1 MAPFWRDFFVLS
13 KWIIT
18 MADPRR
24 LLWQIACTH
33 VRRLFRDRDV
43 ALAEKTQAHIAT
55 LPEPS
60 CDSSDRSS
68 EEFSFRRSDLAQ
80 HPAPFTGQVCRAG
93 SRGTDTWFTCRPSR
107 DQRNVSS
114 PRAALILCAY
124 HHVPIGEIARRSG
137 VSLRVRKNLRVAIS
151 AIAAARDWPS
161 HDK

>member
-114 PRAALILCAY
+114 PPGCIDPMRVSSCSDWGDRP
-124 HHVPIGEIARRSG
+124 PIRGIPSSAQEPARRHFRHCG
-137 VSLRVRKNLRVAIS
+137 GAGLAE
-151 AIAAARDWPS
+151 P
-161 HDK
+161 